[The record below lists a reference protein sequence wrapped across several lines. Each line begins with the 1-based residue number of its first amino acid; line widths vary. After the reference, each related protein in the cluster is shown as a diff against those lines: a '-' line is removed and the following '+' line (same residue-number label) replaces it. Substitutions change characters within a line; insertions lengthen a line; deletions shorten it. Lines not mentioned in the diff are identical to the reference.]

1 MRKLVALCCLGFA
14 VDAVLPSIASAAP
27 IAAFEVLE
35 DALSYDLFNRNL
47 TRTRSGPSGTTT
59 DAPDAANNISAD
71 FGFWNGL
78 DTSWTHDMSWLPAGG
93 TFLSA
98 TLEVRAWGVDN
109 NNDNLLADNV
119 FITTLTPESL
129 VPFNLNQ
136 PGFIDLGF
144 SSTFS
149 SSPFLLQGLLLD
161 QMLNLIVDK
170 NGNGRFNPESF
181 SVYYSR
187 LDVTYDTAVP
197 TPEPASMLL
206 LGSGV
211 ATVIARRRKARTV

>member
-1 MRKLVALCCLGFA
+1 MEGVADANLLAFFHTARLIADGHFENRHAEAPQFGRHLGA
-14 VDAVLPSIASAAP
+14 ELEPAA
-27 IAAFEVLE
+27 AEVKTLQ
-35 DALSYDLFNRNL
+35 
-47 TRTRSGPSGTTT
+47 
-59 DAPDAANNISAD
+59 
-71 FGFWNGL
+71 
-78 DTSWTHDMSWLPAGG
+78 HVAGG

-136 PGFIDLGF
+136 PGLIDLGF

-197 TPEPASMLL
+197 TPEPVSMLL